1 MSNSEKKYYFLK
13 LIPKRSNFSQTMSE
27 EERTIMQQHVAY
39 WKDFLD
45 KGMVAVYGP
54 VLDPQG
60 VYGIGVVGVDNENQL
75 DALIKND
82 PAVKINDYEFYPMKA
97 IVPVK

>member
-1 MSNSEKKYYFLK
+1 
-13 LIPKRSNFSQTMSE
+13 
-27 EERTIMQQHVAY
+27 MQQHVAY